1 MSPRRSS
8 RARTTQPVHSVP
20 HHTNSSTSSIS
31 SGRAERSTRSH
42 HKLVS
47 PQTSIPPRSLSLDD
61 LEDPTRPQSQRSK
74 NGHEQLKPDLTI
86 ALGDEEDEEIEEE
99 GVTRCICGHQE
110 YPGLP
115 GCNREAAKIALKLN
129 VDPKSTT
136 IAAETFPEDAG
147 GLFIQCDT
155 CKVWQHGGC
164 VGILDEPM
172 SPEEYFCE
180 ECRKDL
186 HKITIAPNGYVEH
199 VNGVPITLHC

>member
-8 RARTTQPVHSVP
+8 RARTTQPVQTVP

-42 HKLVS
+42 HKLPS
-47 PQTSIPPRSLSLDD
+47 PRRSIPPRSQSLDD
-61 LEDPTRPQSQRSK
+61 LDDPTRPQSQRSR
-74 NGHEQLKPDLTI
+74 NGHDELKPDTAN

-99 GVTRCICGHQE
+99 EVTRCICGHQE

-115 GCNREAAKIALKLN
+115 GSSRDAAKVAPKLN
-129 VDPKSTT
+129 ADSKSST
-136 IAAETFPEDAG
+136 IASEIFPEDAG
-147 GLFIQCDT
+147 GLFIQCDM

-164 VGILDEPM
+164 VGILDEAM
-172 SPEEYFCE
+172 SRGEYFCE

-186 HKITIAPNGYVEH
+186 HKITIAANG
-199 VNGVPITLHC
+199 